1 MPRRVRNKTS
11 STLQRQWTMLRAI
24 PRLPRTI
31 GTSELAIRLTDAG
44 FDVDLRTV
52 QRDLNKLSEVLPL
65 GSDQSKPQGWGWL
78 PNAGQFDIPGLEPQA
93 ALAFHMAE
101 AHLRSVLP
109 ASTLETLRPWF
120 NTARAV
126 LDEQGNGLA
135 KWPKKIRVLPRGLPQ
150 KVPVIRPE
158 VQAAVYQA
166 VLQDSKLS
174 ILYGR
179 NSEEADTDKCVRSV
193 ISPLALVVR
202 DSVVYLVCVYDGYSD
217 PRQLA
222 LHRMVAAELLN
233 DPAQRPKGFPIDSY
247 IAEGEFGIPLNPRS
261 IKLEAEFY
269 RGVVIHLHES
279 PIAEDQTICDVDDDN
294 VLLRATVPDTLE
306 LRLWLKSF
314 GDDVAILKPVAL
326 RREFREM
333 ADNLKDYYLN

>member
-1 MPRRVRNKTS
+1 MPRKVKSTTN

-24 PRLPRTI
+24 PRLPRKI
-31 GTSELAIRLTDAG
+31 CTSELVARLTSAG
-44 FDVDLRTV
+44 FDADLRTI

-65 GSDQSKPQGWGWL
+65 GSDQSKPQGWSWL

-109 ASTLETLRPWF
+109 TSTLETLRPWF

-126 LDEQGNGLA
+126 LDEHGNSLA
-135 KWPKKIRVLPRGLPQ
+135 KWPTKIRVLPRGLPQ
-150 KVPVIRPE
+150 KVPVILPE
-158 VQAAVYQA
+158 VQATVYQA

-179 NSEEADTDKCVRSV
+179 NSDKADIDKRVRSV
-193 ISPLALVVR
+193 VSPLALVVR
-202 DSVVYLVCVYDGYSD
+202 DSVVYLVCVYDGYID

-222 LHRMVAAELLN
+222 LHRMTAAESLN
-233 DPAQRPKGFPIDSY
+233 EPAQRPKGFSIDSY
-247 IAEGEFGIPLNPRS
+247 IAEGEFGIPLNPRP

-269 RGVVIHLHES
+269 RGVAIHLYES
-279 PIAEDQTICDVDDDN
+279 PIAEDQTIRDVDDDN
-294 VLLRATVPDTLE
+294 VLLCATVPDTLE

-314 GDDVAILKPVAL
+314 GDDVAILKPAAL
-326 RREFREM
+326 RKEFREM
-333 ADNLKDYYLN
+333 ADNLKDYYQD

>member
-1 MPRRVRNKTS
+1 MPRKPKEPTK
-11 STLQRQWTMLRAI
+11 STLQRQWLMLRAI
-24 PRLPRTI
+24 PRSPRVIGTADLMARLTSAGYSVDVRTI
-31 GTSELAIRLTDAG
+31 
-44 FDVDLRTV
+44 
-52 QRDLNKLSEVLPL
+52 QRDLNNLSTLLPL
-65 GSDQSKPQGWGWL
+65 DSDQCKPQGGGWL

-101 AHLRSVLP
+101 SHLRTVLP

-120 NTARAV
+120 DTARAV
-126 LDEQGNGLA
+126 LDDHGNGLA
-135 KWPKKIRVLPRGLPQ
+135 KWAKKIRVLPRGLPQ
-150 KVPVIRPE
+150 RVPVIRPE

-166 VLQDSKLS
+166 VLQDTKLS

-179 NSEEADTDKCVRSV
+179 SADPKDGDQGTRRV

-202 DSVVYLVCVYDGYSD
+202 DGIVYLVCVFDGHSD

-222 LHRMVAAELLN
+222 LHRMTSAELLS
-233 DPAQRPKGFPIDSY
+233 DPAQRPKGFSIDSY
-247 IAEGEFGIPLNPRS
+247 IAEGQFGIPFNPRP

-269 RGVVIHLHES
+269 RSVARQLQEL
-279 PIAEDQTICDVDDDN
+279 PISEDQTIREVDKDN

-314 GDDVAILKPVAL
+314 GDEVAILKPVAL

-333 ADNLKDYYLN
+333 ADNLKDYYQD

>member
-1 MPRRVRNKTS
+1 MPRKPKEPTK
-11 STLQRQWTMLRAI
+11 STLQRQWLMLRAI
-24 PRLPRTI
+24 PRPPRVIGTADLMARLTSAGYSVDVRTI
-31 GTSELAIRLTDAG
+31 
-44 FDVDLRTV
+44 
-52 QRDLNKLSEVLPL
+52 QRDLNNLSTLLPL
-65 GSDQSKPQGWGWL
+65 DSDQCKPQGWRWL

-101 AHLRSVLP
+101 SHLRTVLP

-120 NTARAV
+120 DTARAV
-126 LDEQGNGLA
+126 LDDQGNGLA
-135 KWPKKIRVLPRGLPQ
+135 KWAKKIRVLPRGLPQ

-166 VLQDSKLS
+166 VLQDNKLS

-179 NSEEADTDKCVRSV
+179 NADTKDRDQGTRRV

-202 DSVVYLVCVYDGYSD
+202 DGIVYLVCVFDGHSD

-222 LHRMVAAELLN
+222 LHRMTSAELLS
-233 DPAQRPKGFPIDSY
+233 DPAQRPKGFSIDSY
-247 IAEGEFGIPLNPRS
+247 IAEGEFGVPFNPRP

-269 RGVVIHLHES
+269 RSVARQLQES
-279 PIAEDQTICDVDDDN
+279 PISEDQTIHEVDKDN

-314 GDDVAILKPVAL
+314 GDEVAILKPVAL

-333 ADNLKDYYLN
+333 ADNLKDYYQD